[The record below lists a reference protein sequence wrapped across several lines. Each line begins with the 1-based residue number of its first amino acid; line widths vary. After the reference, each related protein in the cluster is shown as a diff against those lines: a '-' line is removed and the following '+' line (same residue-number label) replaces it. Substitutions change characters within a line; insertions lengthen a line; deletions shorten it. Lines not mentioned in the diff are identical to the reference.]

1 MEHRNNNSNFPTR
14 NWKVSFYTVID
25 QFSRV
30 GTLAH
35 YIFIIFNP
43 LLSKGSIARDTPQ
56 KPAILHSSLRY
67 ASTKNKPYAQ

>member
-14 NWKVSFYTVID
+14 NWKISFYTVIS

-35 YIFIIFNP
+35 DIFIIFKRVGKNRADRKADQNK
-43 LLSKGSIARDTPQ
+43 SVKR
-56 KPAILHSSLRY
+56 K
-67 ASTKNKPYAQ
+67 STN